1 MLLDPVALALV
12 LARSPQGG
20 QGLDVLG
27 VGGSSEGGRLG
38 PLRGQRPRGQREVDA
53 WDAVVVDAIDA
64 AVFLAVGCEFGGEE
78 AAVVGGWFPAEVVAD
93 GEGLLERHGPGVVR
107 PGPKPGHGLLN
118 RQNEEVSHGTVLSL
132 GCLMSG

>member
-1 MLLDPVALALV
+1 MGIDQSVLSGDGHGDLVGQDPPVLLDPVALALV

-78 AAVVGGWFPAEVVAD
+78 AAVVGGW
-93 GEGLLERHGPGVVR
+93 
-107 PGPKPGHGLLN
+107 
-118 RQNEEVSHGTVLSL
+118 VSSRG
-132 GCLMSG
+132 GRGW